1 LNEDI
6 IIKLLPSVITALTTV
21 FAAIF
26 AVYLTNKYT
35 KDREKEEKNRKRR
48 EANALVTDILSAWV
62 HSTFDPNASD
72 EDYNKYLYEMQ
83 TTYWKSILWV
93 DKELLIKLNECISGK
108 PMTNEMI
115 AQTRKY
121 VQGLEEPD
129 VTAENIVNWSRLIRV
144 TKK

>member
-1 LNEDI
+1 
-6 IIKLLPSVITALTTV
+6 
-21 FAAIF
+21 
-26 AVYLTNKYT
+26 
-35 KDREKEEKNRKRR
+35 
-48 EANALVTDILSAWV
+48 
-62 HSTFDPNASD
+62 
-72 EDYNKYLYEMQ
+72 MQ

-108 PMTNEMI
+108 PITNEMI

-129 VTAENIVNWSRLIRV
+129 VTAKNIVDWSRLIKV